1 MNRGYEAG
9 QRLVGKVALVTA
21 GAGKIG
27 AATARRLAAE
37 GASVMVADLDGDRA
51 HTVADDIGT
60 AAAATAFD
68 AADENQVKRVVAE
81 TVDRFGTIN
90 VLHNNVAW
98 LPSGLSNADGD
109 VLTTSFEMW
118 DKAMAINIRS
128 YFAACKFAVPHMIAA
143 GGGSIINTSSCA
155 GLAADVMMIAYGT
168 TKAAIIGFTRFV
180 ATQHGAQNIR
190 CNAIAPGLVT
200 DADMEAAMPEFT
212 AMSRRHVAATRL
224 GRGEDIAALVAFLA
238 SDESFYLTGECIRVD
253 GGFLARMP
261 HTADVADAVA
271 AQGRLA

>member
-1 MNRGYEAG
+1 M
-9 QRLVGKVALVTA
+9 QRLAGKVALVTA
-21 GAGKIG
+21 GAGRIG
-27 AATARRLAAE
+27 AATARRLASE
-37 GASVMVADLDGDRA
+37 GAQVMIADLLGDKA
-51 HTVADDIGT
+51 QALAEEIGP

-68 AADENQVKRVVAE
+68 AADETQVARVVAE
-81 TVDRFGTIN
+81 TVARFGTLTI
-90 VLHNNVAW
+90 LHNNVAY
-98 LPSGLSNADGD
+98 LGADLQTGD
-109 VLTTSFEMW
+109 TDVVNTSFEMW